1 MMAKSK
7 RYFQFVAAVA
17 ALAVVLGMN
26 AAAASA
32 ASDGSNVII
41 SQVLY
46 DPVNSESGGEAVELY
61 NLAASSVNLSGWVLA
76 TETSPTD
83 ATFPSNAVICSGCY
97 YLVADSNWS
106 NAKDNSSWAN
116 ADLEE
121 AITLANADAGVALK
135 DSNGTIVD
143 AVGWGSPAGIGAG
156 LFEGTPHTGA
166 SSGKSLIRRITNG
179 SYYDSSNNS
188 NDFVEAT
195 PDFHNSSSTAF
206 AAANTNAEIAI
217 TIVVAGSGPVISSL
231 AVLTDD
237 DGFLSGSQVSPVP
250 KGNKTVAVEAVVADS
265 NGVADV
271 AAVVLQFNG
280 TSFTMAKKSEI
291 NSTAAVYYAAF
302 NLSSHF
308 ASGSYAIAAKATD
321 NSGFS
326 SNSSATFEYLS
337 MAAVEVDSSSV
348 VFFASP
354 GATYEILGDESPST
368 AANIT
373 VLNLGNVLLDFDISA
388 TNFTSGV
395 SIIEASRLLYTFNGN
410 YSDAAVAGNM
420 TNSRV
425 RKQVGLSPN
434 AAAGL
439 SLRLNVPLATSPG
452 NYSGKISL
460 VAVNS

>member
-1 MMAKSK
+1 MAIKLK
-7 RYFQFVAAVA
+7 HYFQFIAVVA
-17 ALAVVLGMN
+17 ALAVVLGIN
-26 AAAASA
+26 AAAAA
-32 ASDGSNVII
+32 ASPGGSSVLV

-61 NLAASSVNLSGWVLA
+61 NPGTNSVNLSGWVFA

-83 ATFPSNAVICSGCY
+83 ATLPQNAVICSGCY

-106 NAKDNSSWAN
+106 NAKDNSTWAN
-116 ADLEE
+116 ADHEE
-121 AITLANADAGVALK
+121 SITLANTDAGVALK
-135 DSNGTIVD
+135 DFNGTVVD
-143 AVGWGSPAGIGAG
+143 AVGWGSPAGIGSG
-156 LFEGTPHTGA
+156 LFEGTPHSGG
-166 SSGKSLIRRITNG
+166 SSGNALARKTVNG
-179 SYYDSSNNS
+179 SYVDTGNNS
-188 NDFVEAT
+188 GDFVEAA
-195 PDFHNSSSTAF
+195 PNFRNSSAASTA
-206 AAANTNAEIAI
+206 ANANAEII
-217 TIVVAGSGPVISSL
+217 VTIVVSGSSPEVKSL
-231 AVLTDD
+231 VVLTDD
-237 DGFLSGSQVSPVP
+237 DSFAAGSQVSPVP
-250 KGNKTVAVEAVVADS
+250 KGNKTVAVEAVIADG
-265 NGVADV
+265 NGIADV

-280 TSFTMAKKSEI
+280 TSFPMAKKSEI

-337 MAAVEVDSSSV
+337 LAAVEVDTSSV
-348 VFFASP
+348 IFFASP
-354 GATYEILGDESPST
+354 GATYEMLGDESAST

-373 VLNLGNVLLDFDISA
+373 VLNLGNVRLDFDISA
-388 TNFTSGV
+388 TNFTSGGSV
-395 SIIEASRLLYTFNGN
+395 IEASRLLYTFNGN
-410 YSDAAVAGNM
+410 YSDAAFAGNM

-425 RKQVGLSPN
+425 RKQVNLGPN

-460 VAVNS
+460 VAVNP